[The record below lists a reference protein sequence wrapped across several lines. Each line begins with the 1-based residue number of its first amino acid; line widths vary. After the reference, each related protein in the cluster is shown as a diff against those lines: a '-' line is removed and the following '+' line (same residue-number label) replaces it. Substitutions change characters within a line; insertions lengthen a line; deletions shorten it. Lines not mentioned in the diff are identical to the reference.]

1 MYLARSPPKGAADPN
16 APSGASTAAPYFGAR
31 RSLQLVA
38 FCSLEIL
45 NRNSRVWN
53 YQGLSVA
60 IWCYLEQ
67 SKAN

>member
-38 FCSLEIL
+38 FCSLKIL
-45 NRNSRVWN
+45 NR
-53 YQGLSVA
+53 YLGLSVA
-60 IWCYLEQ
+60 I
-67 SKAN
+67 